1 MEKFANDQCHPVLG
15 VVIRM
20 AMAGKTQFTAAEA
33 AFVLREPVR
42 AVKKALDRGPVR
54 PELQSRS
61 GAQVRVISWADLF
74 YLFAVRALGDDL
86 TPKARAD
93 LYEAVQRTQPPCADE
108 LRFGRFRIAV
118 ADLVDG
124 VKKRIAELAELQNK
138 VALADNGKAVLDARG
153 VEVHRIA
160 ALLRGGLSVDAV
172 VEEYPFLS
180 QDSVETARAYA
191 QAFPRPGRGYPR
203 TTAARARREEGLAL
217 PEQVPF
223 DDGDE
228 E

>member
-1 MEKFANDQCHPVLG
+1 
-15 VVIRM
+15 M
-20 AMAGKTQFTAAEA
+20 AMAEQTHFTAPEA

-54 PELQSRS
+54 PILQARAGS
-61 GAQVRVISWADLF
+61 AIRVISQSDLF

-86 TPKARAD
+86 TPKARVD
-93 LYEAVQRTQPPCADE
+93 LYEALQRSPSPCGDE
-108 LRFGRFRIAV
+108 VRFGRFRIAV
-118 ADLVDG
+118 ADLVDE

-138 VALADNGKAVLDARG
+138 VARDGNGKAVLDARG

-180 QDSVETARAYA
+180 QDAVETARAYA
-191 QAFPRPGRGYPR
+191 QAFPRPGRPYPR
-203 TTAARARREEGLAL
+203 TTAARARREAGLEL
-217 PEQVPF
+217 PQEVPF

-228 E
+228 D

>member
-1 MEKFANDQCHPVLG
+1 
-15 VVIRM
+15 M
-20 AMAGKTQFTAAEA
+20 AEQTQFTAAEA
-33 AFVLREPVR
+33 AFVLREPIR

-54 PELQSRS
+54 PVLQPRS
-61 GAQVRVISWADLF
+61 GSAVRMISWADLF

-86 TPKARAD
+86 TPKARGE
-93 LYEAVQRTQPPCADE
+93 LYEAVQRAQPSFGDE
-108 LRFGRFRIAV
+108 VRFGRFRIAV
-118 ADLVDG
+118 ADLVDE
-124 VKKRIAELAELQNK
+124 VKKRIADLAELQNK
-138 VALADNGKAVLDARG
+138 VARADNGKAVLDARG

-180 QDSVETARAYA
+180 QEAVETARAYA
-191 QAFPRPGRGYPR
+191 QAFPRPGRPYPR
-203 TTAARARREEGLAL
+203 TTAARARREAALEL
-217 PEQVPF
+217 PEEVPF